1 MTYIGI
7 EPSMGEE
14 VTYRGIEPFMGE
26 EGCDV

>member
-1 MTYIGI
+1 MTYRGI